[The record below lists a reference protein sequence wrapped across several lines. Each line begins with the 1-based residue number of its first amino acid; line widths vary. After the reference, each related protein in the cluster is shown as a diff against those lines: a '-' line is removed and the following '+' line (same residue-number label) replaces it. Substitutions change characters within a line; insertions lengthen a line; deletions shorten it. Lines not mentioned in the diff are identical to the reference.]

1 MSNNV
6 KLRWSLPTTCLMLVC
21 FFSSTN
27 LPRFAHAY
35 SPQENQAPADTTKP
49 ADPLADEQTGLAKQF
64 GDLENLLLKLSEIEA
79 DTNPVRAS
87 ILQRASKLGKETSL
101 QARLKEAAKALE
113 NQQFSRAIEE
123 QQATKESLEQLLTL
137 LLSEDRDD
145 RVREEKKKIEE
156 MIKEIQRLN
165 RLQKSLRQRTESSD
179 NPQELSEDQGGLEQ
193 KANELAKDLDAG
205 SEDEKA
211 PSQSDSGEMPNGDQE
226 GAPTETPETEKPKTE
241 NPVGDGDTKTPQ
253 PDKEPSAEPSDNS
266 EGQNKEANNSEGN
279 NKEEGSNKEGTG
291 KEGTNKE
298 GEPQTD
304 MPSEEPKSEGET
316 SKPNDKPP
324 TTEDKEKTPSDK
336 PEDGQSSETKNGEEN
351 AQDGESKPSNS
362 NSKPQEGGD
371 QPPSPPQPS
380 QEGQP
385 SPDSQ
390 EANPES
396 SGERPP
402 PNAQQPTQPKTPQQ
416 RVEQARKK
424 MEEAKKKLEDAEKD
438 QAVEAQKQAEEE
450 LRQAV
455 DELEQILRQLREEE
469 VERTLVQLETRFRRM
484 LEMQLEVN
492 EETKKLDRIASDQR
506 ERAWQ
511 QRAVNLS
518 QGERKIVEEAERALL
533 LLREEGTSLAF
544 PEAGEQLLADMQTV
558 ASRLDGS
565 DVGALTQT
573 IESEIV
579 TGLEEILE
587 ALSTAQKDLEKKKNE
602 EGAQPPP
609 PQPGQPQQQPLVDKL
624 AELRLIRT
632 MQMRINTRTTKLAEL
647 MGTKEDAIGLTE
659 QGEMRQQIR
668 DLGGRQQRLQQITR
682 DIVVGRAQ

>member
-27 LPRFAHAY
+27 FPRFAHAY
-35 SPQENQAPADTTKP
+35 SPQENQAPADTTKQ

-123 QQATKESLEQLLTL
+123 QQATKASLEQLLTL

-179 NPQELSEDQGGLEQ
+179 NPQEFSEDQGGLEQ
-193 KANELAKDLDAG
+193 KANELAQDLDDG
-205 SEDEKA
+205 SEKNKA
-211 PSQSDSGEMPNGDQE
+211 PTQE
-226 GAPTETPETEKPKTE
+226 GATNEPNEAPEGEQPKKPENKDDTQTPKPDE
-241 NPVGDGDTKTPQ
+241 NPSPEESNPGD
-253 PDKEPSAEPSDNS
+253 
-266 EGQNKEANNSEGN
+266 NNNN
-279 NKEEGSNKEGTG
+279 NKEGENKEGA
-291 KEGTNKE
+291 NKE
-298 GEPQTD
+298 GEPQAD
-304 MPSEEPKSEGET
+304 MPSEKPESEGET
-316 SKPNDKPP
+316 SKPDDKPP
-324 TTEDKEKTPSDK
+324 TDENKDKTPSDK
-336 PEDGQSSETKNGEEN
+336 PEDGQSSETKNGEEKP
-351 AQDGESKPSNS
+351 QDGESKPSNS
-362 NSKPQEGGD
+362 DSKPQESD
-371 QPPSPPQPS
+371 TQPPSPPQPS
-380 QEGQP
+380 QDGQP
-385 SPDSQ
+385 SQDSQ
-390 EANPES
+390 EAKPES
-396 SGERPP
+396 NGETPP
-402 PNAQQPTQPKTPQQ
+402 PNAQQPPQPKTPQQ

-492 EETKKLDRIASDQR
+492 EETQKLDRVAADQR

-518 QGERKIVEEAERALL
+518 QGERKIIEEAERALL

-558 ASRLDGS
+558 STRLDGS

-602 EGAQPPP
+602 DGAPPPP
-609 PQPGQPQQQPLVDKL
+609 PQPGEPQQQPLVDKL

-632 MQMRINTRTTKLAEL
+632 LQMRINTRTTKLAEL